1 MRTMY
6 KIKSLVD
13 GFKVDP
19 IYRGMKLVAIPEKRV
34 KPMHSTLVGF
44 ENETMVIPAN
54 AQPLKRIQ
62 FQDKFSRD
70 PYWLVYFEWKPKQLV
85 FGED

>member
-1 MRTMY
+1 MRTTY
-6 KIKSLVD
+6 KVKSLVD
-13 GFKVDP
+13 GFKVNAT
-19 IYRGMKLVAIPEKRV
+19 YRGMTLVAIPEKRI

-44 ENETMVIPAN
+44 NSDTMVIPAN
-54 AQPLKRIQ
+54 QAPLTRIQ

-70 PYWLVYFEWKPKQLV
+70 PYWLVYYEWKPRQLV